1 MSFTSSRRNSS
12 AKGNPVSLFP
22 FLAVLLCTMGS
33 LLGVL
38 LIMADLAKHE
48 RQEAL
53 NEQQEELAQKE
64 EEKSVVSED
73 VEKPDYEQLLAQIE
87 EKKKQIRDIQEQL
100 NSRLRA
106 SRLALSGIET
116 ELGDLRTQVELLRN
130 DALKLGGQLEAL
142 DTEFLKEQLASM
154 ESELADKK
162 KELEGLREKNRDTK
176 PGLAVIP
183 HKGQYN
189 TNRYPIYVVCTSHGV
204 VLQPEEIY
212 LTASD
217 FACNL
222 SLGSPLEA
230 AMRAKREYL
239 LKQNAFD
246 PVEDGEP
253 YPLILVRPDGI
264 EYYYAARMAISAF
277 GDDFGYKLIGEKQ
290 ADDLVYPP
298 EDSEMTAAIQEAV
311 DRARINMREMAKM
324 APAMEGSANDPVA
337 YRVNG
342 AGAREAISLDG
353 SSRVA
358 EVLRNSRS
366 GGNPGVG
373 AGGVPGGAPG
383 AASAVNSGSYGTG
396 FNSTGYGTPGNPDN
410 GSIVMGSPDFG
421 GGNIGSTG
429 LGGQYFNGTNNGG
442 ISNNGG
448 LNSQLATGSSPF
460 PPGGA
465 PGASG
470 FNSPGQ
476 QDAEGFTSA
485 GLGGLGAGQYNPNAG
500 GRPGSGSTGVY
511 LPLESTQNET
521 AKSVSNSVF
530 GGLTEAEN
538 IDPSSNALG
547 SNPLLTGTG
556 RNSSD
561 PVGVKS
567 VTAKAPTSGQRTG
580 QAGQAGQQSD
590 MQYNPLLPPPPEVPP
605 IPGQQGSQT
614 ATLQNSTSRPVT
626 GQMGMAYTDSSGKP
640 QVAAKV
646 NVDPAEFVKKDSEH
660 DKHQRSLSQRLGPN
674 WAVPEHHPRALSIS
688 RAVRVDVE
696 PDCFVVYPA
705 MTSEKP
711 IRLPFYGNVSDTVVE
726 GLIRTVRGQTSAWGD
741 AGTNSYWKPYLK
753 LSVKPGAEP
762 RVKELRSALTD
773 SGVEIEQ

>member
-53 NEQQEELAQKE
+53 NEQQELAQKE
-64 EEKSVVSED
+64 EETAVTED
-73 VEKPDYEQLLAQIE
+73 EEKPDYEQLLAQIE
-87 EKKKQIRDIQEQL
+87 EKKKRIRDIQEQL
-100 NSRLRA
+100 NSRLTA

-142 DTEFLKEQLASM
+142 DTEFLKEQLAAM
-154 ESELADKK
+154 ESDLADKK

-204 VLQPEEIY
+204 LLQPEGIY

-246 PVEDGEP
+246 PVQDGEP

-290 ADDLVYPP
+290 ADELVYPP

-324 APAMEGSANDPVA
+324 APAMEGSANGPVA

-342 AGAREAISLDG
+342 AGAREAVSLDG

-366 GGNPGVG
+366 SGNPGVG
-373 AGGVPGGAPG
+373 SGGVPDGAPG
-383 AASAVNSGSYGTG
+383 AASAVNSGPYGTG
-396 FNSTGYGTPGNPDN
+396 YNYSGNGTPGNP
-410 GSIVMGSPDFG
+410 GSPSIVMGTPDVGGNGMGGNGIG
-421 GGNIGSTG
+421 GGN
-429 LGGQYFNGTNNGG
+429 
-442 ISNNGG
+442 G
-448 LNSQLATGSSPF
+448 LNSQLATG
-460 PPGGA
+460 GGA
-465 PGASG
+465 PGSPG
-470 FNSPGQ
+470 FVSSGQ
-476 QDAEGFTSA
+476 QDAEGFSSA
-485 GLGGLGAGQYNPNAG
+485 GLGGLGAGQYNPNAA
-500 GRPGSGSTGVY
+500 GRPGTGSNGVY
-511 LPLESTQNET
+511 LPLETAQNET

-561 PVGVKS
+561 PVAVKS
-567 VTAKAPTSGQRTG
+567 VTARAAGSGQKVG
-580 QAGQAGQQSD
+580 QNGQAGQQSD
-590 MQYNPLLPPPPEVPP
+590 IKYNPLMEPPPEVPP
-605 IPGQQGSQT
+605 IPGQQDSRNSQL
-614 ATLQNSTSRPVT
+614 ATRNSASPVT

-646 NVDPAEFVKKDSEH
+646 NVDPAEFVKKDNEH
-660 DKHQRSLSQRLGPN
+660 DKHQRSLAQRLGPN
-674 WAVPEHHPRALSIS
+674 WAVPEIKAKALSIS

-711 IRLPFYGNVSDTVVE
+711 IRLPIYGEVSDAVVE

-741 AGTNSYWKPYLK
+741 PGTNSYWKPYLK
-753 LSVKPGAEP
+753 LSTKPGAEP

-773 SGVEIEQ
+773 SGIEIEEATNGRR

>member
-1 MSFTSSRRNSS
+1 MSYTSSRRNSS

-53 NEQQEELAQKE
+53 HEQQELAKQE
-64 EEKSVVSED
+64 EETAVTED
-73 VEKPDYEQLLAQIE
+73 EEEPDYEQLLAQIE
-87 EKKKQIRDIQEQL
+87 EKKKQIREIQEQL
-100 NSRLRA
+100 NSRLTA

-142 DTEFLKEQLASM
+142 DTEFLKEQLAAM
-154 ESELADKK
+154 ESDLASKK

-246 PVEDGEP
+246 PVQDGEP

-290 ADDLVYPP
+290 ADELVYPP

-324 APAMEGSANDPVA
+324 APAMEGSVNGPVA

-342 AGAREAISLDG
+342 AGAREAVSLDG

-373 AGGVPGGAPG
+373 AGGVPDGAPG
-383 AASAVNSGSYGTG
+383 AASAVNSGPYGTG
-396 FNSTGYGTPGNPDN
+396 YNFSGNGTPGNP
-410 GSIVMGSPDFG
+410 GSPSIVMGTPDVG
-421 GGNIGSTG
+421 G
-429 LGGQYFNGTNNGG
+429 NGG
-442 ISNNGG
+442 IHGNG
-448 LNSQLATGSSPF
+448 LNPQLATDSSQLATR
-460 PPGGA
+460 
-465 PGASG
+465 
-470 FNSPGQ
+470 NSQLSTGQ
-476 QDAEGFTSA
+476 QDAEGFSSA
-485 GLGGLGAGQYNPNAG
+485 GLGGLGAGQYNPNAA
-500 GRPGSGSTGVY
+500 GRQGTGSTGVY
-511 LPLESTQNET
+511 LPLETAQNET

-561 PVGVKS
+561 PVAVKS
-567 VTAKAPTSGQRTG
+567 VTARAAGSGQRTG
-580 QAGQAGQQSD
+580 QAGQAAQAGQAGQQSD
-590 MQYNPLLPPPPEVPP
+590 IKYNPLMEPPPEVPP

-614 ATLQNSTSRPVT
+614 ATLQNSSARPVS

-646 NVDPAEFVKKDSEH
+646 NVDPAEFVKKDNEH
-660 DKHQRSLSQRLGPN
+660 DKHQRSLAQRLGPN
-674 WAVPEHHPRALSIS
+674 WAVPEIKAKALSIS

-711 IRLPFYGNVSDTVVE
+711 IRLPIYGEVSDAVVE

-741 AGTNSYWKPYLK
+741 PGTNSYWKPYLK
-753 LSVKPGAEP
+753 LSTKPGAEP

-773 SGVEIEQ
+773 SGIEIEEAVGNRQ

>member
-1 MSFTSSRRNSS
+1 
-12 AKGNPVSLFP
+12 
-22 FLAVLLCTMGS
+22 MGS

-53 NEQQEELAQKE
+53 HEQQELAKQE
-64 EEKSVVSED
+64 EETAVTED
-73 VEKPDYEQLLAQIE
+73 EEKPDYEQILAQIE
-87 EKKKQIRDIQEQL
+87 EKKNRIREIQEQL
-100 NSRLRA
+100 NSRLTA

-142 DTEFLKEQLASM
+142 DTEFLKEQLSAM
-154 ESELADKK
+154 ESDLADKK

-204 VLQPEEIY
+204 LLQPEGIY

-246 PVEDGEP
+246 PVQDGEP

-290 ADDLVYPP
+290 ADELVYPP

-324 APAMEGSANDPVA
+324 APAMEGSANGPVA

-342 AGAREAISLDG
+342 AGAREAVSLDG

-366 GGNPGVG
+366 SGNPGVG
-373 AGGVPGGAPG
+373 SGGVPDGAPG
-383 AASAVNSGSYGTG
+383 AASAVNSGPYGTG
-396 FNSTGYGTPGNPDN
+396 YNFSGNGTPGNP
-410 GSIVMGSPDFG
+410 GSPSIVMGTPDVG
-421 GGNIGSTG
+421 G
-429 LGGQYFNGTNNGG
+429 NGG
-442 ISNNGG
+442 IGGNGMGGNGLNAANNGG
-448 LNSQLATGSSPF
+448 LNSQLATD
-460 PPGGA
+460 GA
-465 PGASG
+465 PG
-470 FNSPGQ
+470 FVSPGQ
-476 QDAEGFTSA
+476 QDAEGFSSA
-485 GLGGLGAGQYNPNAG
+485 GLGGLGAGQYNPNAA
-500 GRPGSGSTGVY
+500 GRQGTGSTGVY
-511 LPLESTQNET
+511 LPLETAQNET
-521 AKSVSNSVF
+521 TKSVSNSVF

-547 SNPLLTGTG
+547 ANPLLTGTG

-580 QAGQAGQQSD
+580 QAGQGGQQSD

-646 NVDPAEFVKKDSEH
+646 NVDPAEFVKKDNEH

-753 LSVKPGAEP
+753 LSTKPGAEP

-773 SGVEIEQ
+773 SGIEIEEAVGSRQ

>member
-53 NEQQEELAQKE
+53 HEQQELAKQE
-64 EEKSVVSED
+64 EENAVTED
-73 VEKPDYEQLLAQIE
+73 EEKPDYEQLLAQIE
-87 EKKKQIRDIQEQL
+87 EKKKRIREIQEQL
-100 NSRLRA
+100 NSRLTA

-154 ESELADKK
+154 ESDIASKQ

-189 TNRYPIYVVCTSHGV
+189 TNRYPIYVVCTSQGV
-204 VLQPEEIY
+204 TLQPEGIY

-246 PVEDGEP
+246 PVQDGEP

-290 ADDLVYPP
+290 ADELVYPP

-324 APAMEGSANDPVA
+324 APAMEGSANGPIA

-342 AGAREAISLDG
+342 AGAREAVSLDG

-366 GGNPGVG
+366 SGNPGVG
-373 AGGVPGGAPG
+373 AGGVPDGAPG
-383 AASAVNSGSYGTG
+383 AASAVNSGPYGTG
-396 FNSTGYGTPGNPDN
+396 YNFSGNSTPGNP
-410 GSIVMGSPDFG
+410 GSPSIVMGTPDVG
-421 GGNIGSTG
+421 G
-429 LGGQYFNGTNNGG
+429 NGG
-442 ISNNGG
+442 IGGNGMGETG
-448 LNSQLATGSSPF
+448 LNSQLATG
-460 PPGGA
+460 GA
-465 PGASG
+465 PGTPG
-470 FNSPGQ
+470 FVSPGQ
-476 QDAEGFTSA
+476 QDAEGFSSA
-485 GLGGLGAGQYNPNAG
+485 GLGGLGAGQYNPNAT
-500 GRPGSGSTGVY
+500 GSNGVY
-511 LPLESTQNET
+511 LPLETAQNET

-561 PVGVKS
+561 PAVVKS
-567 VTAKAPTSGQRTG
+567 VTARAAGSGQKVGQAGQAGQTA

-590 MQYNPLLPPPPEVPP
+590 IKYNPLMEPPPEVPP
-605 IPGQQGSQT
+605 IPGQQDSRNSQL
-614 ATLQNSTSRPVT
+614 AARNSASPVT

-646 NVDPAEFVKKDSEH
+646 NVDPAEFVKKDNEH
-660 DKHQRSLSQRLGPN
+660 DKHQRSLAQRLGPN
-674 WAVPEHHPRALSIS
+674 WAVPEIKAKALSIS

-711 IRLPFYGNVSDTVVE
+711 IRLPIYGEVSDAVVE

-741 AGTNSYWKPYLK
+741 PGTNSYWKPYLK
-753 LSVKPGAEP
+753 LSTKPGAEP

-773 SGVEIEQ
+773 SGIEIEE

>member
-1 MSFTSSRRNSS
+1 MSYTPSRRNSS

-53 NEQQEELAQKE
+53 HEQQELAKQE
-64 EEKSVVSED
+64 EETAVTED
-73 VEKPDYEQLLAQIE
+73 EEKPDYEQILAQIE
-87 EKKKQIRDIQEQL
+87 EKKNRIREIQEQL
-100 NSRLRA
+100 NSRLTA

-142 DTEFLKEQLASM
+142 DTEFLKEQLSAM
-154 ESELADKK
+154 ESDLADKK

-204 VLQPEEIY
+204 LLQPEGIY

-246 PVEDGEP
+246 PVQDGEP

-290 ADDLVYPP
+290 ADELVYPP

-324 APAMEGSANDPVA
+324 APAMEGSANGPVA

-342 AGAREAISLDG
+342 AGAREAVSLDG

-366 GGNPGVG
+366 SGNPGVG
-373 AGGVPGGAPG
+373 SGGVPDGAPG
-383 AASAVNSGSYGTG
+383 AASAVNSGPYGTG
-396 FNSTGYGTPGNPDN
+396 YNFSGNGTPGNP
-410 GSIVMGSPDFG
+410 GSPSIVMGTPDVG
-421 GGNIGSTG
+421 G
-429 LGGQYFNGTNNGG
+429 NGG
-442 ISNNGG
+442 IGGNGMGGNGLNAANNGG
-448 LNSQLATGSSPF
+448 LNSQLATD
-460 PPGGA
+460 GA
-465 PGASG
+465 PG
-470 FNSPGQ
+470 FVSPGQ
-476 QDAEGFTSA
+476 QDAEGFSSA
-485 GLGGLGAGQYNPNAG
+485 GLGGLGAGQYNPNAA
-500 GRPGSGSTGVY
+500 GRQGTGSTGVY
-511 LPLESTQNET
+511 LPLETAQNET
-521 AKSVSNSVF
+521 TKSVSNSVF

-547 SNPLLTGTG
+547 ANPLLTGTG

-580 QAGQAGQQSD
+580 QAGQGGQQSD

-646 NVDPAEFVKKDSEH
+646 NVDPAEFVKKDNEH

-753 LSVKPGAEP
+753 LSTKPGAEP

-773 SGVEIEQ
+773 SGIEIEEAVGSRQ

>member
-53 NEQQEELAQKE
+53 NEQQELAKQE
-64 EEKSVVSED
+64 EENSVTQDE
-73 VEKPDYEQLLAQIE
+73 ETPDYEQLLAQIE
-87 EKKKQIRDIQEQL
+87 EKKKRIREIQEQL
-100 NSRLRA
+100 NSRLTA

-142 DTEFLKEQLASM
+142 DTEFLKEQLAAM
-154 ESELADKK
+154 ESDLASKQ

-189 TNRYPIYVVCTSHGV
+189 TNRYPIYVVCTSQGV
-204 VLQPEEIY
+204 TLQPEGIY

-246 PVEDGEP
+246 PVQDGEP

-290 ADDLVYPP
+290 ADELVYPP

-324 APAMEGSANDPVA
+324 APAMEGSANGPVA

-342 AGAREAISLDG
+342 AGAREAVSLDG

-366 GGNPGVG
+366 SGNPGVG
-373 AGGVPGGAPG
+373 SGGVPDGAPG
-383 AASAVNSGSYGTG
+383 AASAVNSGPYGTG
-396 FNSTGYGTPGNPDN
+396 YNFSGNGTPGNP
-410 GSIVMGSPDFG
+410 GSPSIVMGTPDV
-421 GGNIGSTG
+421 GGN
-429 LGGQYFNGTNNGG
+429 GGNGG
-442 ISNNGG
+442 NGMGGNG
-448 LNSQLATGSSPF
+448 LNSQLATESSQL
-460 PPGGA
+460 A
-465 PGASG
+465 TR
-470 FNSPGQ
+470 NSQLSSGQ
-476 QDAEGFTSA
+476 QDAEGFSSA
-485 GLGGLGAGQYNPNAG
+485 GLGGNG
-500 GRPGSGSTGVY
+500 
-511 LPLESTQNET
+511 
-521 AKSVSNSVF
+521 
-530 GGLTEAEN
+530 
-538 IDPSSNALG
+538 
-547 SNPLLTGTG
+547 
-556 RNSSD
+556 
-561 PVGVKS
+561 
-567 VTAKAPTSGQRTG
+567 
-580 QAGQAGQQSD
+580 
-590 MQYNPLLPPPPEVPP
+590 
-605 IPGQQGSQT
+605 
-614 ATLQNSTSRPVT
+614 
-626 GQMGMAYTDSSGKP
+626 
-640 QVAAKV
+640 
-646 NVDPAEFVKKDSEH
+646 
-660 DKHQRSLSQRLGPN
+660 
-674 WAVPEHHPRALSIS
+674 
-688 RAVRVDVE
+688 
-696 PDCFVVYPA
+696 
-705 MTSEKP
+705 
-711 IRLPFYGNVSDTVVE
+711 
-726 GLIRTVRGQTSAWGD
+726 
-741 AGTNSYWKPYLK
+741 
-753 LSVKPGAEP
+753 
-762 RVKELRSALTD
+762 
-773 SGVEIEQ
+773 

>member
-1 MSFTSSRRNSS
+1 MSYTSSRRNSS

-53 NEQQEELAQKE
+53 HEQQELAQQE
-64 EEKSVVSED
+64 EENAVTED
-73 VEKPDYEQLLAQIE
+73 EEKPDYEQLLAQIE
-87 EKKKQIRDIQEQL
+87 EKKNRIREIQEQL
-100 NSRLRA
+100 NSRLTA
-106 SRLALSGIET
+106 SRLVLSGIET
-116 ELGDLRTQVELLRN
+116 ELGDLRTQVDLLRN
-130 DALKLGGQLEAL
+130 DAQKLGGQLEAL
-142 DTEFLKEQLASM
+142 DTEFLKEQLAAM
-154 ESELADKK
+154 ESDLASKK

-189 TNRYPIYVVCTSHGV
+189 TNRYPIYVVCTSQGV
-204 VLQPEEIY
+204 TLQPEGIY

-311 DRARINMREMAKM
+311 DRARINMREMTKM
-324 APAMEGSANDPVA
+324 APAMEGSANGPVA

-366 GGNPGVG
+366 GGNSGVG
-373 AGGVPGGAPG
+373 AGGVPGGAPRP
-383 AASAVNSGSYGTG
+383 ASAVNSGPYGTG
-396 FNSTGYGTPGNPDN
+396 FNSTGYGTPGNADN

-448 LNSQLATGSSPF
+448 LNSQLATDSSQL
-460 PPGGA
+460 A
-465 PGASG
+465 TR
-470 FNSPGQ
+470 NSQLTTGQ
-476 QDAEGFTSA
+476 QDAEGFSSA
-485 GLGGLGAGQYNPNAG
+485 GLGGTGLNSQLATRNSQL
-500 GRPGSGSTGVY
+500 STGVY
-511 LPLESTQNET
+511 LPLETAQNNSNN
-521 AKSVSNSVF
+521 SVSNSVF

-561 PVGVKS
+561 PVAVKS
-567 VTAKAPTSGQRTG
+567 VTARAAGSGQRTG
-580 QAGQAGQQSD
+580 QAGQAAQQSD
-590 MQYNPLLPPPPEVPP
+590 MQYNPLMEPPPEVPP
-605 IPGQQGSQT
+605 IPGQQDSRNSQL
-614 ATLQNSTSRPVT
+614 AARNSASPVS

-646 NVDPAEFVKKDSEH
+646 NVDPAEFVKKDNEH
-660 DKHQRSLSQRLGPN
+660 DKHQRSLAQRLGPN
-674 WAVPEHHPRALSIS
+674 WAVPEHHPRAMSIS

-773 SGVEIEQ
+773 SGIEIEEAVGSRQ

>member
-53 NEQQEELAQKE
+53 HEQQELAKQE
-64 EEKSVVSED
+64 EETAVTENE
-73 VEKPDYEQLLAQIE
+73 EKPDYEQLLAQIE
-87 EKKKQIRDIQEQL
+87 EKKNRIREIQEQL
-100 NSRLRA
+100 NSRLTA

-116 ELGDLRTQVELLRN
+116 ELGDLRTQVELLHN

-142 DTEFLKEQLASM
+142 DTEFLKEQLAAM
-154 ESELADKK
+154 ESDLASKK

-204 VLQPEEIY
+204 LLQPEGIY

-246 PVEDGEP
+246 PVQDGEP

-290 ADDLVYPP
+290 ADELVYPP

-324 APAMEGSANDPVA
+324 APAMEGSANGPVA

-342 AGAREAISLDG
+342 AGVREAVSLDG

-366 GGNPGVG
+366 SGNPGVG
-373 AGGVPGGAPG
+373 AGSVPDGAPG
-383 AASAVNSGSYGTG
+383 AASAVNSGPYGTG
-396 FNSTGYGTPGNPDN
+396 YNFSGNGTPGNP
-410 GSIVMGSPDFG
+410 GSPSIVMGTPDVG
-421 GGNIGSTG
+421 GTGMDGNG
-429 LGGQYFNGTNNGG
+429 LNPQLATR
-442 ISNNGG
+442 
-448 LNSQLATGSSPF
+448 NSQLATDGSQLAT
-460 PPGGA
+460 GGA
-465 PGASG
+465 PGAPG
-470 FNSPGQ
+470 FVSPGQ
-476 QDAEGFTSA
+476 QDAEGFSSA
-485 GLGGLGAGQYNPNAG
+485 GLGGLGAGQYNPNAA
-500 GRPGSGSTGVY
+500 GRQGTGSTGVY
-511 LPLESTQNET
+511 LPLETAQNET

-567 VTAKAPTSGQRTG
+567 VTARAAGSGQRT
-580 QAGQAGQQSD
+580 GQAGQQSD

-646 NVDPAEFVKKDSEH
+646 NVDPAEFVKKDNEH
-660 DKHQRSLSQRLGPN
+660 DKHQRSLAQRLGPN
-674 WAVPEHHPRALSIS
+674 WAVPEIKAKALSIS

-711 IRLPFYGNVSDTVVE
+711 IRLPIYGEVSDAVVE

-741 AGTNSYWKPYLK
+741 PGTNSYWKPYLK
-753 LSVKPGAEP
+753 LSTKPGAEP

-773 SGVEIEQ
+773 SGIEIEE

>member
-1 MSFTSSRRNSS
+1 
-12 AKGNPVSLFP
+12 
-22 FLAVLLCTMGS
+22 MGS

-53 NEQQEELAQKE
+53 NEQQELAKQE
-64 EEKSVVSED
+64 EETAVTED
-73 VEKPDYEQLLAQIE
+73 EETPDYEQLLAQIE
-87 EKKKQIRDIQEQL
+87 EKKNRIREIQERL
-100 NSRLRA
+100 NSRLTA

-142 DTEFLKEQLASM
+142 DTEFLKEQLAAM
-154 ESELADKK
+154 ESDLASKK

-189 TNRYPIYVVCTSHGV
+189 TNRYPIYVVCTSQGV
-204 VLQPEEIY
+204 LLQPEGIY

-246 PVEDGEP
+246 PVQDGEP

-290 ADDLVYPP
+290 ADELVYPP

-324 APAMEGSANDPVA
+324 APAMEGSANGPVA

-366 GGNPGVG
+366 SGNPGVG
-373 AGGVPGGAPG
+373 AGGVPDGAPG
-383 AASAVNSGSYGTG
+383 AASAVNSGPYGTG
-396 FNSTGYGTPGNPDN
+396 YNFSGNGTPGNP
-410 GSIVMGSPDFG
+410 GSPSIVMGTPDV
-421 GGNIGSTG
+421 GGNGLNPQLATRNSQLATDGSQLTPGQQDAEGFSSAG
-429 LGGQYFNGTNNGG
+429 LGGN
-442 ISNNGG
+442 G
-448 LNSQLATGSSPF
+448 LNSQLATG
-460 PPGGA
+460 GA
-465 PGASG
+465 PGTPG
-470 FNSPGQ
+470 FISPGQ
-476 QDAEGFTSA
+476 QDAEGFSSA
-485 GLGGLGAGQYNPNAG
+485 GLGGLGAGQYNPNAA
-500 GRPGSGSTGVY
+500 GRQGTGSTGVY
-511 LPLESTQNET
+511 LPLETAQNET

-561 PVGVKS
+561 PAVVKS
-567 VTAKAPTSGQRTG
+567 VTARAAGSGQKAG
-580 QAGQAGQQSD
+580 QAGQAAQAGQAGQQSD
-590 MQYNPLLPPPPEVPP
+590 IKYNPLMEPPEVPP
-605 IPGQQGSQT
+605 IPGQQDSRNSQL
-614 ATLQNSTSRPVT
+614 ATRNSASPVT

-646 NVDPAEFVKKDSEH
+646 NVDPAEFVKKVNEH
-660 DKHQRSLSQRLGPN
+660 DKHQRSLAQRLGPN
-674 WAVPEHHPRALSIS
+674 WAVPEIKAKALSIS

-711 IRLPFYGNVSDTVVE
+711 IRLPIYGEVSDAVVE

-741 AGTNSYWKPYLK
+741 PGTNSYWKPYLK
-753 LSVKPGAEP
+753 LSTKPGAEP

-773 SGVEIEQ
+773 SGIEIEE

>member
-1 MSFTSSRRNSS
+1 
-12 AKGNPVSLFP
+12 
-22 FLAVLLCTMGS
+22 MGS

-53 NEQQEELAQKE
+53 NEQQELAQKE
-64 EEKSVVSED
+64 EETAVTED
-73 VEKPDYEQLLAQIE
+73 EEKPDYEQLLAQIE
-87 EKKKQIRDIQEQL
+87 EKKKRIRDIQEQL
-100 NSRLRA
+100 NSRLTA

-142 DTEFLKEQLASM
+142 DTEFLKEQLAAM
-154 ESELADKK
+154 ESDLADKK

-204 VLQPEEIY
+204 LLQPEGIY

-246 PVEDGEP
+246 PVQDGEP

-290 ADDLVYPP
+290 ADELVYPP

-324 APAMEGSANDPVA
+324 APAMEGSANGPVA

-342 AGAREAISLDG
+342 AGAREAVSLDG

-366 GGNPGVG
+366 SGNPGVG
-373 AGGVPGGAPG
+373 SGGVPDGAPG
-383 AASAVNSGSYGTG
+383 AASAVNSGPYGTG
-396 FNSTGYGTPGNPDN
+396 YNYSGNGTPGNP
-410 GSIVMGSPDFG
+410 GSPSIVMGTPDVGGNGMGGNGIG
-421 GGNIGSTG
+421 GGN
-429 LGGQYFNGTNNGG
+429 
-442 ISNNGG
+442 G
-448 LNSQLATGSSPF
+448 LNSQLATG
-460 PPGGA
+460 GGA
-465 PGASG
+465 PGSPG
-470 FNSPGQ
+470 FVSSGQ
-476 QDAEGFTSA
+476 QDAEGFSSA
-485 GLGGLGAGQYNPNAG
+485 GLGGLGAGQYNPNAA
-500 GRPGSGSTGVY
+500 GRPGTGSNGVY
-511 LPLESTQNET
+511 LPLETAQNET

-561 PVGVKS
+561 PVAVKS
-567 VTAKAPTSGQRTG
+567 VTARAAGSGQKVG
-580 QAGQAGQQSD
+580 QNGQAGQQSD
-590 MQYNPLLPPPPEVPP
+590 IKYNPLMEPPPEVPP
-605 IPGQQGSQT
+605 IPGQQDSRNSQL
-614 ATLQNSTSRPVT
+614 ATRNSASPVT

-646 NVDPAEFVKKDSEH
+646 NVDPAEFVKKDNEH
-660 DKHQRSLSQRLGPN
+660 DKHQRSLAQRLGPN
-674 WAVPEHHPRALSIS
+674 WAVPEIKAKALSIS

-711 IRLPFYGNVSDTVVE
+711 IRLPIYGEVSDAVVE

-741 AGTNSYWKPYLK
+741 PGTNSYWKPYLK
-753 LSVKPGAEP
+753 LSTKPGAEP

-773 SGVEIEQ
+773 SGIEIEEATNGRR

>member
-53 NEQQEELAQKE
+53 NEQQEELDQKE

-87 EKKKQIRDIQEQL
+87 EKKKRIREIQEQL
-100 NSRLRA
+100 NSRLTA
-106 SRLALSGIET
+106 SRLALSGIES

-324 APAMEGSANDPVA
+324 APAMEGSANGPVV

-342 AGAREAISLDG
+342 AGAREAVSLDG

-373 AGGVPGGAPG
+373 SGGVPDGAPG
-383 AASAVNSGSYGTG
+383 AASAVNSGPYGTG
-396 FNSTGYGTPGNPDN
+396 YNFSGNGTPGNP
-410 GSIVMGSPDFG
+410 GSPSIVMGTPDVGGNGGIGGNGIG
-421 GGNIGSTG
+421 GGNGM
-429 LGGQYFNGTNNGG
+429 GGN
-442 ISNNGG
+442 G
-448 LNSQLATGSSPF
+448 LNSQLATGSSQL
-460 PPGGA
+460 A
-465 PGASG
+465 TRNSQL
-470 FNSPGQ
+470 SPGQ
-476 QDAEGFTSA
+476 QDAEGFSSA
-485 GLGGLGAGQYNPNAG
+485 GLGGTGLNSQLATRNSQL
-500 GRPGSGSTGVY
+500 STGVY
-511 LPLESTQNET
+511 LPLETAQNET

-580 QAGQAGQQSD
+580 QAGQGGQQSD

-605 IPGQQGSQT
+605 IPGQNDSRNSQL
-614 ATLQNSTSRPVT
+614 ATRNSSSPVT

-646 NVDPAEFVKKDSEH
+646 NVDPAEFVKKDNEH

>member
-1 MSFTSSRRNSS
+1 MSYTSSRRNSS

-73 VEKPDYEQLLAQIE
+73 VEKPDYEQLLTQIE
-87 EKKKQIRDIQEQL
+87 EKKKQIRDIQERL
-100 NSRLRA
+100 NSRLTA
-106 SRLALSGIET
+106 SRLALSGIES

-142 DTEFLKEQLASM
+142 DTEFLKEQLAAM
-154 ESELADKK
+154 ESDLADKK

-204 VLQPEEIY
+204 LLQPEGIY

-246 PVEDGEP
+246 PVQDGEP

-290 ADDLVYPP
+290 ADELVYPP

-324 APAMEGSANDPVA
+324 APAMEGSANGPVA

-383 AASAVNSGSYGTG
+383 PASAVNSGPYGTG
-396 FNSTGYGTPGNPDN
+396 FNSTGYGTPGNP
-410 GSIVMGSPDFG
+410 GSPSIVMGTPDVGGNGMG
-421 GGNIGSTG
+421 GGNG
-429 LGGQYFNGTNNGG
+429 LGGN
-442 ISNNGG
+442 G
-448 LNSQLATGSSPF
+448 LNSQLATR
-460 PPGGA
+460 
-465 PGASG
+465 
-470 FNSPGQ
+470 NSQ
-476 QDAEGFTSA
+476 
-485 GLGGLGAGQYNPNAG
+485 L
-500 GRPGSGSTGVY
+500 STGVY
-511 LPLESTQNET
+511 LPLETAQNNSNN
-521 AKSVSNSVF
+521 SVSNSVF

-538 IDPSSNALG
+538 IDPSSAALG

-580 QAGQAGQQSD
+580 QNGQAGQQSD

-605 IPGQQGSQT
+605 IPGQNDSRNSQL
-614 ATLQNSTSRPVT
+614 ATRNSSSPVT

-646 NVDPAEFVKKDSEH
+646 NVDPAEFVKKDNEH
-660 DKHQRSLSQRLGPN
+660 DKHQRSLAQRLGPN

-741 AGTNSYWKPYLK
+741 PGTNSYWKPYLK
-753 LSVKPGAEP
+753 LSTKPGAEP
-762 RVKELRSALTD
+762 RVKELRSALID
-773 SGVEIEQ
+773 SGIEIEEAVGSRQ